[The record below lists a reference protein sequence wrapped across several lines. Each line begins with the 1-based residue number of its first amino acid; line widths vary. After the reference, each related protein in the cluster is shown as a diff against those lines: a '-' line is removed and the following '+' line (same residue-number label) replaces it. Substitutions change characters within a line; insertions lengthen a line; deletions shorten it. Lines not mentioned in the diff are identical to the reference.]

1 MVERATRQQRLW
13 WQLFMVALVLA
24 GGTVAAAL
32 VLGSGQ
38 SAPAVLRWAAGAL
51 ALALLL
57 GALLLRS
64 TQQAI
69 AEEAAA
75 GEGLRQAITVLQG
88 KVGSAETTLA
98 VSLGS
103 LPLPP
108 SLQGLGASLERLLR
122 QRDTQVRQLYTLLQ
136 EAEELRANLAARQA
150 ASAAAREAFTAALA
164 TAEDEIQRMVAN
176 LRSAEGEC
184 AALTTTLQ
192 TSQSV
197 AAEGAG
203 YREALGHPAEAMVA
217 QGAGLGALFS
227 QLRDGLGQL
236 DQKLNQALDRLAEE
250 AAELEGGAA
259 VADACDQALEALP
272 AFQDSLAL
280 ATETLAQRSAALAA
294 QQVAFSKPLGALG
307 EQQVTLSDQLAALGA
322 PLEGLA
328 AVLEETPAALA
339 ALAATLRRAEGDAS
353 APVALGTFDAALAA
367 AQATLKGFE
376 KDLVPRSRS
385 TEEA

>member
-75 GEGLRQAITVLQG
+75 GEALRQAVAVLQG
-88 KVGSAETTLA
+88 KVGSAESTLA
-98 VSLGS
+98 VSLDS

-108 SLQGLGASLERLLR
+108 SLQGLGASLERVLR
-122 QRDTQVRQLYTLLQ
+122 QRDTQARQLHHLLQ
-136 EAEELRANLAARQA
+136 ETEGLRASLAAQHA

-184 AALTTTLQ
+184 AALTTTLKS
-192 TSQSV
+192 SQSV
-197 AAEGAG
+197 AAEGAA
-203 YREALGHPAEAMVA
+203 YREALGHPAEAMVV
-217 QGAGLGALFS
+217 QGAGLGTLFS
-227 QLRDGLGQL
+227 QLRDGLEQL
-236 DQKLNQALDRLAEE
+236 DQQLNQALDTLAEE
-250 AAELEGGAA
+250 ASELEGGAA

-272 AFQDSLAL
+272 ALQDSLAL
-280 ATETLAQRSAALAA
+280 ARETLAQRSAALAA
-294 QQVAFSKPLGALG
+294 QQAAFFEPLGALG
-307 EQQVTLSDQLAALGA
+307 EQQAALAEQLTALEA
-322 PLEGLA
+322 PLGGLA
-328 AVLEETPAALA
+328 AVLEETPKALA
-339 ALAATLRRAEGDAS
+339 ALAATLREAEDGAP
-353 APVALGTFDAALAA
+353 APVALGTFDAALTA

-376 KDLVPRSRS
+376 KDLAPRPRSP
-385 TEEA
+385 EEA

>member
-13 WQLFMVALVLA
+13 WRLFMVALVLA

-75 GEGLRQAITVLQG
+75 GEALRQAIAVLQG
-88 KVGSAETTLA
+88 KVGSAESTLA
-98 VSLGS
+98 VSLES

-122 QRDTQVRQLYTLLQ
+122 QRNAQARQLDNLLQ
-136 EAEELRANLAARQA
+136 EAEGLRAGLAARQA
-150 ASAAAREAFTAALA
+150 ASAAAREALSAALA
-164 TAEDEIQRMVAN
+164 TAEGEIQRMVAS

-184 AALTTTLQ
+184 AALAATLQ
-192 TSQSV
+192 ASQGL
-197 AAEGAG
+197 AAKGPSQRLALARPG
-203 YREALGHPAEAMVA
+203 EAIVA
-217 QGAGLGALFS
+217 QGEGLGALFS
-227 QLRDGLGQL
+227 QLQEGFGQL
-236 DQKLNQALDRLAEE
+236 DQRLNQALDTLAEE

-272 AFQDSLAL
+272 ALRGSLAL
-280 ATETLAQRSAALAA
+280 ATDTLAQRSAALAA
-294 QQVAFSKPLGALG
+294 QQAAFFELLGALG
-307 EQQVTLSDQLAALGA
+307 EQQAALSDQLTVLGA
-322 PLEGLA
+322 PLEGLT
-328 AVLEETPAALA
+328 AVLEETPRALA
-339 ALAATLRRAEGDAS
+339 DLAATLREVEEGAP
-353 APVALGTFDAALAA
+353 APVALDTFDAALAA

-376 KDLVPRSRS
+376 KDLAPRSRS
-385 TEEA
+385 SEEA

>member
-75 GEGLRQAITVLQG
+75 GEALRQAVAVLQG
-88 KVGSAETTLA
+88 KVGSAESTLA
-98 VSLGS
+98 VSLAS

-108 SLQGLGASLERLLR
+108 TLQGLGASLERVLR
-122 QRDTQVRQLYTLLQ
+122 QRDTQARQLHLLLQ
-136 EAEELRANLAARQA
+136 EAEGLRASLAAQHA

-184 AALTTTLQ
+184 AALTTTLKS
-192 TSQSV
+192 SQSV
-197 AAEGAG
+197 AAEGAA
-203 YREALGHPAEAMVA
+203 YREALGRPAETMVVQA
-217 QGAGLGALFS
+217 AGLGALFS
-227 QLRDGLGQL
+227 QLRDGLEQL
-236 DQKLNQALDRLAEE
+236 DQQLNQALDTLAEE

-272 AFQDSLAL
+272 ALQDSLAL
-280 ATETLAQRSAALAA
+280 ARDTLAQRSAALAA
-294 QQVAFSKPLGALG
+294 QQAAFSEPLGALG
-307 EQQVTLSDQLAALGA
+307 EQQATLSEQLAALGA

-328 AVLEETPAALA
+328 AVLEETPKALA
-339 ALAATLRRAEGDAS
+339 ALAATLREAEDGAP
-353 APVALGTFDAALAA
+353 APVALGTFDAALTA

-376 KDLVPRSRS
+376 KDLAPRPRSP
-385 TEEA
+385 EEV

>member
-57 GALLLRS
+57 GAWLLRS

-75 GEGLRQAITVLQG
+75 GEALRQAIAVLQG
-88 KVGSAETTLA
+88 KVGSAESTLA
-98 VSLGS
+98 VSLES

-108 SLQGLGASLERLLR
+108 SLQGLGASLERVLR
-122 QRDTQVRQLYTLLQ
+122 QRDTQARQLHHLLQ
-136 EAEELRANLAARQA
+136 EAEGIRASLAAQHA

-184 AALTTTLQ
+184 AALTTTLKS
-192 TSQSV
+192 SQSV
-197 AAEGAG
+197 AAEGAA
-203 YREALGHPAEAMVA
+203 YREALGHPAEALVA
-217 QGAGLGALFS
+217 QGVGLGALFS
-227 QLRDGLGQL
+227 QLRDGLGRL
-236 DQKLNQALDRLAEE
+236 DQQLNQALDTLAEE
-250 AAELEGGAA
+250 AAELEGGAV

-272 AFQDSLAL
+272 ALQDSLAL
-280 ATETLAQRSAALAA
+280 ARETLAQRSAALAA
-294 QQVAFSKPLGALG
+294 QQAAFSEPLGALG
-307 EQQVTLSDQLAALGA
+307 EQQATLADRLTALGE

-328 AVLEETPAALA
+328 AVLEETPKALA
-339 ALAATLRRAEGDAS
+339 TLAATLREAEKGAP

-376 KDLVPRSRS
+376 KDLAPRSRS
-385 TEEA
+385 PEEA

>member
-13 WQLFMVALVLA
+13 WQLFMIALVLA

-75 GEGLRQAITVLQG
+75 GEALRRAIAVLQG
-88 KVGSAETTLA
+88 KVGSAESTLA
-98 VSLGS
+98 VSLAS

-108 SLQGLGASLERLLR
+108 TLQGLGASLERVLR
-122 QRDTQVRQLYTLLQ
+122 QRDTQARQLHLLLQ
-136 EAEELRANLAARQA
+136 EAEGLRASLAAQHA

-184 AALTTTLQ
+184 AALTTTLKS
-192 TSQSV
+192 SQSV
-197 AAEGAG
+197 AAEGAA
-203 YREALGHPAEAMVA
+203 YREAVGRPAEAMVVQA
-217 QGAGLGALFS
+217 AGLGALFS
-227 QLRDGLGQL
+227 QLRDGLEQL
-236 DQKLNQALDRLAEE
+236 DQQLNQALDTLAEE

-272 AFQDSLAL
+272 ALQDSLAL

-294 QQVAFSKPLGALG
+294 QQAAFSEPLGALG
-307 EQQVTLSDQLAALGA
+307 EQQGTLSEQLAALGA
-322 PLEGLA
+322 PLEGLTT
-328 AVLEETPAALA
+328 VLEETPKALA
-339 ALAATLRRAEGDAS
+339 ALAAMLREAEDGAF
-353 APVALGTFDAALAA
+353 APVVLETFDAALAA

-376 KDLVPRSRS
+376 KDLAPRSRS

>member
-57 GALLLRS
+57 GAWLLRS

-75 GEGLRQAITVLQG
+75 GEALRQAIAVLQG
-88 KVGSAETTLA
+88 KVGSAESTLA
-98 VSLGS
+98 VSLES

-122 QRDTQVRQLYTLLQ
+122 QRDTQARQLHHLLQ
-136 EAEELRANLAARQA
+136 EAEGLRASLAAQHA

-184 AALTTTLQ
+184 AALTTTLKS
-192 TSQSV
+192 SQSV
-197 AAEGAG
+197 AAEGAA
-203 YREALGHPAEAMVA
+203 YREALGHPAEALVA
-217 QGAGLGALFS
+217 QGVGLGALFS
-227 QLRDGLGQL
+227 QLRDGLGRL
-236 DQKLNQALDRLAEE
+236 DQQLNQALDTLAEE
-250 AAELEGGAA
+250 AAELEGGAV

-272 AFQDSLAL
+272 ALQDSLAL
-280 ATETLAQRSAALAA
+280 ARETLAQRSAALAA
-294 QQVAFSKPLGALG
+294 QQAAFSEPLGALG
-307 EQQVTLSDQLAALGA
+307 EQQATLADRLTALGE

-328 AVLEETPAALA
+328 AVLEETPKALA
-339 ALAATLRRAEGDAS
+339 TLAATLREAEKGAP

-376 KDLVPRSRS
+376 KDLAPRSRS
-385 TEEA
+385 PEEA

>member
-57 GALLLRS
+57 GAWLLRS

-75 GEGLRQAITVLQG
+75 GEALRQAIAVLQG
-88 KVGSAETTLA
+88 KVGSAESTLA
-98 VSLGS
+98 VSLES

-122 QRDTQVRQLYTLLQ
+122 QRDTQARQLHHLLQ
-136 EAEELRANLAARQA
+136 EAEGLRASLAAQHA

-164 TAEDEIQRMVAN
+164 TAEEEIQRMVAN

-192 TSQSV
+192 SCQRV

-203 YREALGHPAEAMVA
+203 YREALGHPAEALVA
-217 QGAGLGALFS
+217 QGVGLGALFS
-227 QLRDGLGQL
+227 QLRDGLGRL
-236 DQKLNQALDRLAEE
+236 DQQLNQALDTLAEE
-250 AAELEGGAA
+250 AAELEGGAV

-272 AFQDSLAL
+272 ALQDSLAL
-280 ATETLAQRSAALAA
+280 ARETLAQRSAALAA
-294 QQVAFSKPLGALG
+294 QQAAFSEPLGALG
-307 EQQVTLSDQLAALGA
+307 EQQATLADRLTALGE

-328 AVLEETPAALA
+328 AVLEETPKALA
-339 ALAATLRRAEGDAS
+339 TLAATLREAEKGAP

-376 KDLVPRSRS
+376 KDLAPRSRS
-385 TEEA
+385 PEEA

>member
-1 MVERATRQQRLW
+1 MVERATRQQRFW
-13 WQLFMVALVLA
+13 WRLFMVALVLA
-24 GGTVAAAL
+24 GGTVSAAL

-75 GEGLRQAITVLQG
+75 GEALRQAIAVLQR
-88 KVGSAETTLA
+88 KVGSAESTLA
-98 VSLGS
+98 VSLEA

-122 QRDTQVRQLYTLLQ
+122 QRDGQARQLHNLLQ
-136 EAEELRANLAARQA
+136 EAEGLRAGLAARHA
-150 ASAAAREAFTAALA
+150 ASVAARAAFTAALA
-164 TAEDEIQRMVAN
+164 TAEDEIQRMVAS

-184 AALTTTLQ
+184 AALTTALQ
-192 TSQSV
+192 SSQRV
-197 AAEGAG
+197 ATEGAG
-203 YREALGHPAEAMVA
+203 YCEALVRPGEAMVA

-227 QLRDGLGQL
+227 RLQDGLGQL
-236 DQKLNQALDRLAEE
+236 DQQLNQALDTLAEE
-250 AAELEGGAA
+250 AAELEGGAV

-272 AFQDSLAL
+272 ALRNSLAL
-280 ATETLAQRSAALAA
+280 ATDTLAQRSAALAG
-294 QQVAFSKPLGALG
+294 QQSAFTEPLRALG
-307 EQQVTLSDQLAALGA
+307 EQQGTLSEQLAALGV

-328 AVLEETPAALA
+328 AVLEETPKALAELAATVREAEGEAPAPVALEAFEAALA
-339 ALAATLRRAEGDAS
+339 AGQTA
-353 APVALGTFDAALAA
+353 
-367 AQATLKGFE
+367 LKGFE
-376 KDLVPRSRS
+376 KNLASRS
-385 TEEA
+385 PSSEEA

>member
-57 GALLLRS
+57 GAWLLRS

-75 GEGLRQAITVLQG
+75 GEALRQAIAVLQG
-88 KVGSAETTLA
+88 KVGSAESTLA
-98 VSLGS
+98 VSLES

-108 SLQGLGASLERLLR
+108 TLQGLGASLERLLR
-122 QRDTQVRQLYTLLQ
+122 QRDTQARQLHHLLQ
-136 EAEELRANLAARQA
+136 EAEGLRASLAAQHA
-150 ASAAAREAFTAALA
+150 ASAAAREAFTAVLA
-164 TAEDEIQRMVAN
+164 TAEEEIQRMVAN

-192 TSQSV
+192 SCQRV

-203 YREALGHPAEAMVA
+203 YREALGHPAEALVA
-217 QGAGLGALFS
+217 QGVGLGALFS
-227 QLRDGLGQL
+227 QLRDGLGRL
-236 DQKLNQALDRLAEE
+236 DQQLNQALDTLAEE
-250 AAELEGGAA
+250 AAELEGGAV

-272 AFQDSLAL
+272 ALQDSLAL
-280 ATETLAQRSAALAA
+280 ARETLAQRSAALAA
-294 QQVAFSKPLGALG
+294 QQAAFSEPLGALG
-307 EQQVTLSDQLAALGA
+307 EQQATLADRLTALGE

-328 AVLEETPAALA
+328 AVLEETPKALA
-339 ALAATLRRAEGDAS
+339 TLAATLREAEKGAP

-376 KDLVPRSRS
+376 KDLAPRSRS
-385 TEEA
+385 PEEA

>member
-75 GEGLRQAITVLQG
+75 GEALRQAVAVLQG
-88 KVGSAETTLA
+88 KVGSAESTLA
-98 VSLGS
+98 VSLDS

-108 SLQGLGASLERLLR
+108 SLQGLGASLERVLR
-122 QRDTQVRQLYTLLQ
+122 QRDTQARQLHLLLQ
-136 EAEELRANLAARQA
+136 EAEGLRASLAAQHA

-184 AALTTTLQ
+184 AALTTTLKS
-192 TSQSV
+192 SQSV
-197 AAEGAG
+197 AAEGAA
-203 YREALGHPAEAMVA
+203 YREALGHPAEAMVV
-217 QGAGLGALFS
+217 QGAGLGTLFS
-227 QLRDGLGQL
+227 QLRDGLEQL
-236 DQKLNQALDRLAEE
+236 DQQLNQALDTLAEE
-250 AAELEGGAA
+250 ASELEGGAA

-272 AFQDSLAL
+272 ALQDSLAL
-280 ATETLAQRSAALAA
+280 ARETLAQRSAALAA
-294 QQVAFSKPLGALG
+294 QQAAFFEPLGALG
-307 EQQVTLSDQLAALGA
+307 EQQAALAEQLTALEA
-322 PLEGLA
+322 PLGGLA
-328 AVLEETPAALA
+328 AVLEETPKALA
-339 ALAATLRRAEGDAS
+339 ALAATLREAEDGAP
-353 APVALGTFDAALAA
+353 APVALGTFDAALTA

-376 KDLVPRSRS
+376 KDLAPRPRSP
-385 TEEA
+385 EEA

>member
-57 GALLLRS
+57 GAWLLRS

-69 AEEAAA
+69 AEETAA
-75 GEGLRQAITVLQG
+75 GEALRQAIAVLQG
-88 KVGSAETTLA
+88 KVGSAESTLA
-98 VSLGS
+98 VSLES

-122 QRDTQVRQLYTLLQ
+122 QRDTQARQLHHLLQ
-136 EAEELRANLAARQA
+136 EAEGLRASLAAQHA

-164 TAEDEIQRMVAN
+164 TAEEEIQRRVAN

-192 TSQSV
+192 SCQRV

-203 YREALGHPAEAMVA
+203 YREALGHPAEALVA
-217 QGAGLGALFS
+217 QGVGLGALFS
-227 QLRDGLGQL
+227 QLRDGLGRL
-236 DQKLNQALDRLAEE
+236 DQQLNQALDTLAEE
-250 AAELEGGAA
+250 AAELEGGAV

-272 AFQDSLAL
+272 ALQDSLAL
-280 ATETLAQRSAALAA
+280 ARETLAQRSAALAA
-294 QQVAFSKPLGALG
+294 QQAAFSEPLGALG
-307 EQQVTLSDQLAALGA
+307 EQQATLADRLTALGE

-328 AVLEETPAALA
+328 AVLEETPKALA
-339 ALAATLRRAEGDAS
+339 TLAATLREAEKGAP

-367 AQATLKGFE
+367 AQAALKGFE
-376 KDLVPRSRS
+376 KDLAPRSRS
-385 TEEA
+385 PEEA

>member
-13 WQLFMVALVLA
+13 WQLFMIALVLA

-75 GEGLRQAITVLQG
+75 GEALRQAIAVLQG
-88 KVGSAETTLA
+88 KVGSAESTLA
-98 VSLGS
+98 VSLAS

-108 SLQGLGASLERLLR
+108 TLQGLGASLERLLR
-122 QRDTQVRQLYTLLQ
+122 QRDTQARQLHNLLQ
-136 EAEELRANLAARQA
+136 EAEGLRVSLTAQHA
-150 ASAAAREAFTAALA
+150 ASAAALA
-164 TAEDEIQRMVAN
+164 TAEDEIQRMAAN

-192 TSQSV
+192 ASQSV

-227 QLRDGLGQL
+227 RLQDGLGQV
-236 DQKLNQALDRLAEE
+236 DQKLNQALDTLGEE
-250 AAELEGGAA
+250 AAELEGGAV

-272 AFQDSLAL
+272 ALQDALAL
-280 ATETLAQRSAALAA
+280 ATETLTQRRAALAA
-294 QQVAFSKPLGALG
+294 QQAAFSEPLGALG
-307 EQQVTLSDQLAALGA
+307 EQQAILSDQLAALGA

-328 AVLEETPAALA
+328 AVLEETPKALA
-339 ALAATLRRAEGDAS
+339 TLAATLREAEDGAP
-353 APVALGTFDAALAA
+353 APVALGTFDAALGA

-376 KDLVPRSRS
+376 KDLAPRPRSP
-385 TEEA
+385 EEA

>member
-57 GALLLRS
+57 GAWLLRS

-69 AEEAAA
+69 AEETAA
-75 GEGLRQAITVLQG
+75 GEALRQAIAVLQG
-88 KVGSAETTLA
+88 KVGSAESTLA
-98 VSLGS
+98 VSLES

-122 QRDTQVRQLYTLLQ
+122 QRDTQARQLHHLLQ
-136 EAEELRANLAARQA
+136 EAEGLRASLAAQHA

-164 TAEDEIQRMVAN
+164 TAEEEIQRRVAN

-192 TSQSV
+192 SCQRV

-203 YREALGHPAEAMVA
+203 YREALGHPAEALVA
-217 QGAGLGALFS
+217 QGVGLGALFS
-227 QLRDGLGQL
+227 QLRDGLGRL
-236 DQKLNQALDRLAEE
+236 DQQLNQALDTLAEE
-250 AAELEGGAA
+250 AAELEGGAV

-272 AFQDSLAL
+272 ALQDSLAL
-280 ATETLAQRSAALAA
+280 ARETLAQRSAALAA
-294 QQVAFSKPLGALG
+294 QQAAFSESLGALG
-307 EQQVTLSDQLAALGA
+307 EQQATLADRLTALGE

-328 AVLEETPAALA
+328 AVLEETPKALA
-339 ALAATLRRAEGDAS
+339 TLAATLREAEKGAP

-367 AQATLKGFE
+367 AQAALKGFE
-376 KDLVPRSRS
+376 KDLAPRSRS
-385 TEEA
+385 PEEA

>member
-75 GEGLRQAITVLQG
+75 GEALRQAITVLQG
-88 KVGSAETTLA
+88 KVGSAETTMA
-98 VSLGS
+98 VSLES

-122 QRDTQVRQLYTLLQ
+122 QRDAQARQLYNLLQ
-136 EAEELRANLAARQA
+136 EAEGLRASLAAGQA
-150 ASAAAREAFTAALA
+150 ADAAAREAFTAALA
-164 TAEDEIQRMVAN
+164 RAEDEIQRMVAN
-176 LRSAEGEC
+176 LRSAEGDC

-227 QLRDGLGQL
+227 RLRDGLGQL
-236 DQKLNQALDRLAEE
+236 DQKLNQALDTLAEE

-272 AFQDSLAL
+272 ALQDSLAL

-294 QQVAFSKPLGALG
+294 QQAAFSEPLGALG
-307 EQQVTLSDQLAALGA
+307 EQQGTLSEQLAALGA
-322 PLEGLA
+322 PLEGLTT
-328 AVLEETPAALA
+328 VLEETPKALA
-339 ALAATLRRAEGDAS
+339 ALAAMLREAEDGAF
-353 APVALGTFDAALAA
+353 APVVLETFDAALAA

-376 KDLVPRSRS
+376 KDLAPRSRS

>member
-13 WQLFMVALVLA
+13 LQLFMVALVLA

-75 GEGLRQAITVLQG
+75 GEALRQAVAVLQG
-88 KVGSAETTLA
+88 KVGSAESTLA
-98 VSLGS
+98 VSLAS

-108 SLQGLGASLERLLR
+108 TLQGLGASLERVLR
-122 QRDTQVRQLYTLLQ
+122 QRDTQARQLHLLLQ
-136 EAEELRANLAARQA
+136 EAEGLRASLAAQHA

-184 AALTTTLQ
+184 AALTTTLKS
-192 TSQSV
+192 SQSV
-197 AAEGAG
+197 AAEGAA
-203 YREALGHPAEAMVA
+203 YREALGRPAETMVVQA
-217 QGAGLGALFS
+217 AGLGALFS
-227 QLRDGLGQL
+227 QLRDGLEQL
-236 DQKLNQALDRLAEE
+236 DQQLNQALDTLAEE

-272 AFQDSLAL
+272 ALQDSLAL
-280 ATETLAQRSAALAA
+280 ARDTLAQRSAALAA
-294 QQVAFSKPLGALG
+294 QQAAFSEPLGALG
-307 EQQVTLSDQLAALGA
+307 EQQATLSEQLAALGA

-328 AVLEETPAALA
+328 ALLEETPKALA
-339 ALAATLRRAEGDAS
+339 ALAATLREAEDGAP
-353 APVALGTFDAALAA
+353 APVALGTFDAALTA

-376 KDLVPRSRS
+376 KDLAPRPRSP
-385 TEEA
+385 EEV

>member
-13 WQLFMVALVLA
+13 WRLFMVALVLA

-69 AEEAAA
+69 AEEVAA
-75 GEGLRQAITVLQG
+75 GEALRQAAGVLQS
-88 KVGSAETTLA
+88 KVGSAESTLN
-98 VSLGS
+98 VSLES

-122 QRDTQVRQLYTLLQ
+122 QRDSQARRLGSLLEDA
-136 EAEELRANLAARQA
+136 EALRAGLAAQHA
-150 ASAAAREAFTAALA
+150 ASAAAREASTAALA
-164 TAEDEIQRMVAN
+164 TADGELQRLMAS
-176 LRSAEGEC
+176 LRTAEGAC
-184 AALTTTLQ
+184 ATLATTLQ
-192 TSQSV
+192 TSQGV

-203 YREALGHPAEAMVA
+203 YREALVRPAEAIAA

-227 QLRDGLGQL
+227 QLQEGLGQL
-236 DQKLNQALDRLAEE
+236 DEQLNQALDTLAEE
-250 AAELEGGAA
+250 AAEIEGGAA
-259 VADACDQALEALP
+259 VAEACDQALEALP
-272 AFQDSLAL
+272 ALRDRLAL
-280 ATETLAQRSAALAA
+280 AKDTLAQRSAALAA
-294 QQVAFSKPLGALG
+294 ERAAFAEPLRALG
-307 EQQVTLSDQLAALGA
+307 EQQATLADQLTALGA

-328 AVLEETPAALA
+328 AVLEETPRALA
-339 ALAATLRRAEGDAS
+339 DLASTVREAGGDAP
-353 APVALGTFDAALAA
+353 APVALEPFEAALAA
-367 AQATLKGFE
+367 AQATLKGLE
-376 KDLVPRSRS
+376 KDLGLNPPKRA
-385 TEEA
+385 EA

>member
-57 GALLLRS
+57 GAWLLRS

-75 GEGLRQAITVLQG
+75 GEALRQAIAVLQG
-88 KVGSAETTLA
+88 KVGSAESTLA
-98 VSLGS
+98 VSLES

-108 SLQGLGASLERLLR
+108 SLQGLGASLERVLR
-122 QRDTQVRQLYTLLQ
+122 QRDTQARQLHHLLQ
-136 EAEELRANLAARQA
+136 EAEGLRASLAAQHA

-184 AALTTTLQ
+184 AALTTTLKS
-192 TSQSV
+192 SQSV
-197 AAEGAG
+197 AAEGAA
-203 YREALGHPAEAMVA
+203 YREALGHPAEALVA
-217 QGAGLGALFS
+217 QGVGLGALFS
-227 QLRDGLGQL
+227 QLRDGLGRL
-236 DQKLNQALDRLAEE
+236 DQQLNQALDTLAEE
-250 AAELEGGAA
+250 AAELEGGAV

-272 AFQDSLAL
+272 ALQDSLAL
-280 ATETLAQRSAALAA
+280 ARETLAQRSAALAA
-294 QQVAFSKPLGALG
+294 QQAAFSEPLGALG
-307 EQQVTLSDQLAALGA
+307 EQQATLADRLTALGE

-328 AVLEETPAALA
+328 AVLEETPKALA
-339 ALAATLRRAEGDAS
+339 TLAATLREAEKGAP

-376 KDLVPRSRS
+376 KDLAPRSRS
-385 TEEA
+385 PEEA